1 MDQQGDKPMHITV
14 PTLQAMVAATL
25 AEHVLTE
32 PLQLMRVLS
41 KIPQEHRQ
49 VFVAELRQYYETVSS
64 ATNTPMAPLHIPAW
78 LT

>member
-1 MDQQGDKPMHITV
+1 MHITV

-49 VFVAELRQYYETVSS
+49 VFVAELRRYYETVSS